1 MSLLVTVRIACRA
14 LLRNRLR
21 SLLTMLGIIIGVA
34 AVISMLSIG
43 QGAQIAMQS
52 SIEKMGT
59 NTITIS
65 PGFRRGANRGADGTG
80 NRLLEADWYA
90 IAGLPLLQAS
100 SPVNG
105 TYGTIVYG
113 NTNWNCS
120 VTGVAEEYDLITNWP
135 AQSGRF
141 FNEGEVRSG
150 ANVVLLGTQVRDE
163 LFGAADPVGSTVRI
177 QNFPFT
183 VIGVLVEKGD
193 NSSGWGSMDNQ
204 VFVPYTTVRS
214 KLTGSEQFSN
224 IIVKAQEKEDIEDL
238 QIVLKEI
245 LNTRHRVKN
254 PEKNGFQTE
263 SSTEAIETAAESA
276 KVFSY
281 LLGGIASVSLLVG
294 GIGIMNIMLVSVTE
308 RIREIGIRMAIG
320 ARGRD
325 ILAQFLIEAI
335 VLSLMGGGLG
345 VLLGLSI
352 SVFVASLA
360 GWPAVI
366 SQGSIILAFGTS
378 AFIGIF
384 FGFYPALSAS
394 KLDPI
399 EALRSE

>member
-1 MSLLVTVRIACRA
+1 MTLWFTIRIACRA

-43 QGAQIAMQS
+43 NGAKLAMQD

-59 NTITIS
+59 NTITVR
-65 PGFRRGANRGADGTG
+65 PGYRRGSNRGAEGASG
-80 NRLLEADWYA
+80 KLVEADWLA
-90 IAGLPLLQAS
+90 LAGLPGVLAS

-105 TYGTIVYG
+105 TWGSAVYG
-113 NTNWNCS
+113 NANWS
-120 VTGVAEEYDLITNWP
+120 TDLAGVAEQYDLITNWP
-135 AQSGRF
+135 IQSGRM
-141 FNEGEVRSG
+141 FNEMEVRG
-150 ANVVLLGTQVRDE
+150 GHNVAVLGTQVRDE
-163 LFGAADPVGSTVRI
+163 LFGGADPLGQTIRI

-183 VIGVLVEKGD
+183 VIGVLSEKGD
-193 NSSGWGSMDNQ
+193 NSSGWGSQDNRILM
-204 VFVPYTTVRS
+204 PYTTVRG
-214 KLTGSEQFSN
+214 KLTGREQFSN
-224 IIVKAQEKEDIEDL
+224 IVLKAESADDVEDL
-238 QIVLKEI
+238 QFIITSI
-245 LNTRHRVKN
+245 LNQRYKITD
-254 PEKNGFQTE
+254 PTAGFQTE
-263 SSTEAIETAAESA
+263 SSAEAMETAAESA
-276 KVFSY
+276 KLFSY

-320 ARGRD
+320 ARGID
-325 ILAQFLIEAI
+325 ILGQFLVEAI
-335 VLSLMGGGLG
+335 VLSLVGGLLG
-345 VLLGLSI
+345 VALGIGI
-352 SVFVASLA
+352 SLGIASMA

-366 SQGSIILAFGTS
+366 SQTSILLAFGTS

-399 EALRSE
+399 EALRSD